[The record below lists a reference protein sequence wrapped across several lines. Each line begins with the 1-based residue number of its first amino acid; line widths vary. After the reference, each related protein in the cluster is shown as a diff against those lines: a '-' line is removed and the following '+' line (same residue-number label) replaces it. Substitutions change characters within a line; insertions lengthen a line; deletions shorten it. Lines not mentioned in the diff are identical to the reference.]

1 MEFCSRASLK
11 TITHLR
17 QSIPSGIY
25 KDRNSKN
32 RYRTHTLSKRT
43 LLFPLYQPRR
53 ERENPLFYWVKCTSL
68 FLAIEERESER
79 KERIGANRSIQNEQ
93 QRGFLFVRNA
103 KTPLKHWGFLKSKRT
118 TSRWLSLFAL
128 RNWRRG
134 RDSNPRTLAGQRF
147 SRPPLSTT
155 QPPLQNSSHL
165 IKHKRC
171 EYYIKIFGSRVG
183 CSCFRR
189 RSLTIFAYSTNI

>member
-1 MEFCSRASLK
+1 MKRQKLTPRPTTRWNELTAASRCFVTCKLMEFCSRASLK

-25 KDRNSKN
+25 KDRNGKN

-53 ERENPLFYWVKCTSL
+53 ERENPLFYWVKCVSL
-68 FLAIEERESER
+68 FLGIEERESER

-93 QRGFLFVRNA
+93 QRGFLFGRNA
-103 KTPLKHWGFLKSKRT
+103 KNPLKHWGFLKSKRT

-128 RNWRRG
+128 QKWRRG
-134 RDSNPRTLAGQRF
+134 RDSNPRTREGQRF

-155 QPPLQNSSHL
+155 QPPLR
-165 IKHKRC
+165 KH
-171 EYYIKIFGSRVG
+171 
-183 CSCFRR
+183 
-189 RSLTIFAYSTNI
+189 T

>member
-1 MEFCSRASLK
+1 MEFCSSASLK

-17 QSIPSGIY
+17 QSMPSGIY
-25 KDRNSKN
+25 KDRNGKN

-53 ERENPLFYWVKCTSL
+53 ERENPLFYGVKCTSL
-68 FLAIEERESER
+68 FFAIEERESER

-93 QRGFLFVRNA
+93 QRGFLFERNA

-128 RNWRRG
+128 QKWRRG

-155 QPPLQNSSHL
+155 QPPLQCLSIFDL
-165 IKHKRC
+165 KQIC
-171 EYYIKIFGSRVG
+171 VYYIIFLASRVYVIIKM
-183 CSCFRR
+183 
-189 RSLTIFAYSTNI
+189 SLMKKNVI

>member
-25 KDRNSKN
+25 KDRNGKN

-43 LLFPLYQPRR
+43 LLFSLYQPRR

-103 KTPLKHWGFLKSKRT
+103 KNPLKHWGFLKSKRT

-128 RNWRRG
+128 RNWRRE
-134 RDSNPRTLAGQRF
+134 RDSNPRDLAARRF
-147 SRPPLSTT
+147 SRPVHSTT
-155 QPPLQNSSHL
+155 LPSLQLLMRHIILNCRAPRQ
-165 IKHKRC
+165 I
-171 EYYIKIFGSRVG
+171 
-183 CSCFRR
+183 
-189 RSLTIFAYSTNI
+189 

>member
-1 MEFCSRASLK
+1 MEFCSSASLK

-25 KDRNSKN
+25 KDRNGKN

-43 LLFPLYQPRR
+43 LLFSLYQPRR

-103 KTPLKHWGFLKSKRT
+103 KNPLKHWGFLKSKRT

-128 RNWRRG
+128 QKWRRG

-155 QPPLQNSSHL
+155 QPPLQSL
-165 IKHKRC
+165 YTFDKTQMC
-171 EYYIKIFGSRVG
+171 GYYIIFFSP
-183 CSCFRR
+183 CAISK
-189 RSLTIFAYSTNI
+189 

>member
-93 QRGFLFVRNA
+93 QRGFLFGRNA
-103 KTPLKHWGFLKSKRT
+103 KNPLKHWVFLKAKE
-118 TSRWLSLFAL
+118 
-128 RNWRRG
+128 
-134 RDSNPRTLAGQRF
+134 
-147 SRPPLSTT
+147 PPLGGSLCLHFEIGGEGGIRT
-155 QPPLQNSSHL
+155 PGPLRVNGFQDRRYRPLSHLSKPGTHL
-165 IKHKRC
+165 IKHRC
-171 EYYIKIFGSRVG
+171 DEYYIKFSARCV
-183 CSCFRR
+183 
-189 RSLTIFAYSTNI
+189 